1 MKTILKGATAIDTS
15 TLASKTDLASRKT
28 KVDGLDVN
36 KLKAIPADSS
46 KLSNVV
52 DSDVI
57 KRLCMMNWLSKSML
71 LILTYQVLVD
81 YSLKYNMILR
91 NKVLRRRFRI
101 LTKRYSILVGY

>member
-28 KVDGLDVN
+28 KVDGLDVD
-36 KLKAIPADSS
+36 KIKAIPTDSS
-46 KLSNVV
+46 KLSNAV
-52 DSDVI
+52 DSDVMI
-57 KRLCMMNWLSKSML
+57 NWLSKSIL

-91 NKVLRRRFRI
+91 NKVLRRRFRM
-101 LTKRYSILVGY
+101 LTKRYSILVGC